1 MEQRD
6 TLTGIVRMEAIY
18 KQIPETEVLRNY
30 LALSKEFQ
38 ELQLYRKAEKTL
50 LLALE
55 KLPNHPHLL
64 TRLSNLYLK
73 LDMPEKAL
81 TMTNRLVR
89 HHPDLP
95 FSYFLR
101 GKIFEE
107 LQDSKKAMTDY
118 EKALTESKND
128 LYVLSRLVTLMI
140 EHRRAEE
147 ALNLIREYQTL
158 LRKPFLFAEQQ
169 AEALLQL
176 NKHAAAFTKMRDAL
190 LGDPANK
197 RLLKR
202 YLQLSSQ
209 SGKKSPAEVYQILK
223 ASVPHLVSLDEL
235 DLVELETGYLAG
247 NDQHEEALAR
257 ISAILK
263 KEPESY
269 FWRKRRAFLKLE
281 MGNVEESVEEFRI
294 LFLQDSTDKEVR
306 SVLENYFLVQDQLD
320 NWKHL
325 VQQVLLENANQVE
338 LFNYLRGI
346 GAREDWL
353 AICEMDHRKFVE
365 SLEHLNIINS
375 DVRDVTYEKLPTYAL
390 EIFISQISI
399 HNYIPNPADLWAVI
413 YQERKKKGQV
423 PPFQLEDLEAAYP
436 VWVFALHVYF
446 LLKTYSKYPVSFVP
460 RLFQNEQVAATAV
473 VNGAPV
479 QVDISMLLRDG
490 ENRRLKALVKSDDG
504 FRWRWRPSERQAPE
518 MMLHEISF
526 YSPDQFKEILREF
539 EENLAEALALS

>member
-1 MEQRD
+1 MEQKD
-6 TLTGIVRMEAIY
+6 ILTGIVHMEAIY

-30 LALSKEFQ
+30 LTLSKEFQ

-55 KLPNHPHLL
+55 KLPNHPQLL

-107 LQDSKKAMTDY
+107 LQDPKKAMSDY

-147 ALNLIREYQTL
+147 ALALIREYQTL
-158 LRKPFLFAEQQ
+158 LKKPFLFAEQQ

-190 LGDPANK
+190 LSDPANK

-202 YLQLSSQ
+202 YLQLSGQ
-209 SGKKSPAEVYQILK
+209 NGKRSPAEVYQILK
-223 ASVPHLVSLDEL
+223 ASLPHLVSLDEL
-235 DLVELETGYLAG
+235 DLAELETDYLIG

-257 ISAILK
+257 INAILK
-263 KEPESY
+263 QEPENY
-269 FWRKRRAFLKLE
+269 FWRKKRAFLKLE

-294 LFLQDSTDKEVR
+294 LFLQNSTDKEVR
-306 SVLENYFLVQDQLD
+306 KVLENYFLVQEQLD

-325 VQQVLLENANQVE
+325 VQQVLLENTNQVE
-338 LFNYLRGI
+338 LFNYLRDI

-353 AICEMDHRKFVE
+353 AICELDYHKFIE
-365 SLEHLNIINS
+365 SLEQLNIINS
-375 DVRDVTYEKLPTYAL
+375 DIRDETCEKLPTYAL
-390 EIFISQISI
+390 EIFISQIAI
-399 HNYIPNPADLWAVI
+399 YNYIPNPSDLWAVI

-436 VWVFALHVYF
+436 VWVFALHIYF
-446 LLKTYSKYPVSFVP
+446 LLKTYTKYPVSFVP
-460 RLFQNEQVAATAV
+460 RLFQNEQIAASMM

-479 QVDISMLLRDG
+479 QVDISLLLRDE
-490 ENRRLKALVKSDDG
+490 ENRRLKPLVKFEEG
-504 FRWRWRPSERQAPE
+504 FRWRWRSSERLAPE
-518 MMLHEISF
+518 VMLHEIRF
-526 YSPDQFKEILREF
+526 YSPDQFKEILREL